1 MAIVRRKTKTLMLW
15 TTFAIL
21 FAYVL
26 IHAVGPAD
34 NQSEAINV
42 DWRHSMDEMTRK
54 RPGLVS
60 VSKTR
65 AVLVIL
71 FILFSMSLILLIQH
85 LPISKVSSSYPSR
98 YHWRRDGRRALPLC
112 PLVSPLSVGWLDLS
126 AVIPALLDDSDAF
139 LDTMTNAGLKEGG
152 SYEPSGCQARS
163 KIAFIVPYRN
173 REEQLTV
180 FLRYMHPFLQR
191 QQRHYTIFVVEQTGD
206 LAFNRGM
213 LLNIGFLEAK
223 RREGFQCFIFHDV
236 DILPE
241 DDRNLYTCPDHG
253 RPLHMSFVIDIH
265 DYKPVSLMFL
275 FGGGVIAI
283 SELDFI
289 RANGYSNVFWGPGL
303 EDDDFYLDHL
313 RYRTLYHDPV
323 EVDPQRQKL
332 FDEGYLRFESDG
344 LANLRYRLVDLQM
357 KPLYTHIV
365 ADPMH
370 I

>member
-1 MAIVRRKTKTLMLW
+1 
-15 TTFAIL
+15 
-21 FAYVL
+21 
-26 IHAVGPAD
+26 
-34 NQSEAINV
+34 
-42 DWRHSMDEMTRK
+42 MDEMTRK
-54 RPGLVS
+54 RPRLVFFHRLVP

-65 AVLVIL
+65 AILVIL
-71 FILFSMSLILLIQH
+71 FILFSISLILLIHH
-85 LPISKVSSSYPSR
+85 LPISKVSSSNPSR
-98 YHWRRDGRRALPLC
+98 YHWKRDGRRALPLC

-126 AVIPALLDDSDAF
+126 AEIPALLDDSAA
-139 LDTMTNAGLKEGG
+139 LQDTTTNAGLKEGG
-152 SYEPSGCQARS
+152 SYQPKDCQARS
-163 KIAFIVPYRN
+163 QIALIVPYRN

-191 QQRHYTIFVVEQTGD
+191 QQRHYTIFIVEQTGD
-206 LAFNRGM
+206 LPFNRGM

-223 RREGFQCFIFHDV
+223 RREEFQCFIFHDV

-241 DDRNLYTCPDHG
+241 DDRNLYSCPDYG

-303 EDDDFYLDHL
+303 EDDDFYRRIRRLNMTVVRPQSPVDHL
-313 RYRTLYHDPV
+313 RYRTLYHDADAD
-323 EVDPQRQKL
+323 VDPQRQTL

-357 KPLYTHIV
+357 KRLYTHIV
-365 ADPMH
+365 IDPTLALSND
-370 I
+370 